1 MKSRDRQLEDEGFY
15 RKCLPCFVGIPRSF
29 FIVCLLQWGVIAGP
43 FSPLLGAEPRPRL
56 NQIQVIGTHN
66 SYHLEPSTAVVQAIT
81 PVYPGAKTE
90 LAYRHRPLT
99 EQFDQLGIRQVEL
112 DLFADPHGG
121 HFAWPLGARLDGLSR
136 REFDPQGIWQ
146 RPGYKIMHVQDVDY
160 RTTVPTF
167 RAALREINRWSLA
180 HPRHVPIMVLLELKE
195 RAIVGLTRP
204 VALTRERLQELEAEI
219 REVLA
224 LKRILRPDDVR
235 GTATCLRDAVTESGW
250 PPLDEVAGR
259 VLFALDNE
267 GQIRDRYLKLHP
279 GLRDGLLFAS
289 VPESHPAAAWMKI
302 NDPVSAQQRIQR
314 LVKAG
319 FIVRT
324 RADADTQQARRS
336 DVRRRDLALSSGAQ
350 FVSTD
355 YPESDPRLSD
365 YRVQLPGGIVA
376 RANPVS
382 GARLRAGE
390 WEVGVRSSP

>member
-1 MKSRDRQLEDEGFY
+1 M
-15 RKCLPCFVGIPRSF
+15 P
-29 FIVCLLQWGVIAGP
+29 A
-43 FSPLLGAEPRPRL
+43 AEPAPRL

-66 SYHLEPSTAVVQAIT
+66 SYHLEPSAAVVQAIT
-81 PVYPGAKTE
+81 TVYPGAKTE

-250 PPLDEVAGR
+250 PTLDEVAGR
-259 VLFALDNE
+259 VWFALDNE

-279 GLRDGLLFAS
+279 GMR
-289 VPESHPAAAWMKI
+289 
-302 NDPVSAQQRIQR
+302 
-314 LVKAG
+314 
-319 FIVRT
+319 
-324 RADADTQQARRS
+324 
-336 DVRRRDLALSSGAQ
+336 
-350 FVSTD
+350 
-355 YPESDPRLSD
+355 
-365 YRVQLPGGIVA
+365 
-376 RANPVS
+376 
-382 GARLRAGE
+382 
-390 WEVGVRSSP
+390 